1 MILNENSTRLRPLKG
16 LFWFSLCW
24 VVILLAT
31 FSSPG
36 KGRHGK
42 PTPTPTPSPTPAPTP
57 TPTPAPTPP
66 QVTLA
71 WDIPGD
77 PSITGYA
84 LWIGFTPGGE
94 TQENDLGLVL
104 TITWSLTS
112 GTQYYFVVTSYNSAH
127 QMSVPSNEVSYLA
140 P

>member
-1 MILNENSTRLRPLKG
+1 MNWNENSTRLRPLKG

-24 VVILLAT
+24 LVILLA
-31 FSSPG
+31 SLGSPA

-42 PTPTPTPSPTPAPTP
+42 PTPTPSPTPVP
-57 TPTPAPTPP
+57 TPTPAPTPAP

-71 WDIPGD
+71 WDSPGD

-84 LWIGFTPGGE
+84 LWIGFSSGSE
-94 TQENDLGLVL
+94 NQENDLGNVL
-104 TITWSLTS
+104 STTVQLSAGST
-112 GTQYYFVVTSYNSAH
+112 YFFYVTSYNSAH
-127 QMSVPSNEVSYLA
+127 QMSVPSNEVSYQ